1 MRIVP
6 RLASLIL
13 LPILALPLR
22 AQDVQ
27 VGTALVCDTRQQVE
41 RFVALYDGD
50 FDAAVSAVNA
60 EVQDQSASATASM
73 AYLVSPP
80 LATERP
86 KDVTFQI
93 VQILVVGVIS
103 KDAVAPVEPTKLFS
117 VLEVDEREA
126 SDGLRTR

>member
-1 MRIVP
+1 MKIVP

-50 FDAAVSAVNA
+50 FDAAVRTVNA
-60 EVQDQSASATASM
+60 EVQDPSACAMASM
-73 AYLVSPP
+73 TYLVSPP
-80 LATERP
+80 LATERH
-86 KDVTFQI
+86 KDVTFKI
-93 VQILVVGVIS
+93 VQIIVVGVIT
-103 KDAVAPVEPTKLFS
+103 KNGVAPVEPTKLFS

-126 SDGLRTR
+126 

>member
-60 EVQDQSASATASM
+60 EVQDQSACATASM

-80 LATERP
+80 LV
-86 KDVTFQI
+86 DVTVQI
-93 VQILVVGVIS
+93 VQILVVEVIT
-103 KDAVAPVEPTKLFS
+103 KDGVAPVEPTKLFS

-126 SDGLRTR
+126 

>member
-27 VGTALVCDTRQQVE
+27 VGTALVCDTRHQVE

-50 FDAAVSAVNA
+50 FDAAVSTVNA
-60 EVQDQSASATASM
+60 EVQDQSACAMASM

-80 LATERP
+80 LATERH

-93 VQILVVGVIS
+93 VQILVVGVIT
-103 KDAVAPVEPTKLFS
+103 KDGVAPVEPTKLFS

-126 SDGLRTR
+126 

>member
-1 MRIVP
+1 MKIVP

-50 FDAAVSAVNA
+50 FDAAARTVNA
-60 EVQDQSASATASM
+60 EVQDPSACALASM
-73 AYLVSPP
+73 AYLISPP
-80 LATERP
+80 LATERH
-86 KDVTFQI
+86 KDVTFKI
-93 VQILVVGVIS
+93 VQIIVVGVIT
-103 KDAVAPVEPTKLFS
+103 KDGVAPVGPTKLFS

-126 SDGLRTR
+126 

>member
-1 MRIVP
+1 MKIVP

-50 FDAAVSAVNA
+50 FDAAVRTVNA
-60 EVQDQSASATASM
+60 EVQDPSACSMASM
-73 AYLVSPP
+73 TYLVSPP
-80 LATERP
+80 LATERH

-93 VQILVVGVIS
+93 VQIIVVGVIT
-103 KDAVAPVEPTKLFS
+103 KDGVASVKPTKLFS
-117 VLEVDEREA
+117 VLKVDEREA
-126 SDGLRTR
+126 

>member
-1 MRIVP
+1 MKIVP

-41 RFVALYDGD
+41 RFLALYDGD
-50 FDAAVSAVNA
+50 FDAAVGTVNA
-60 EVQDQSASATASM
+60 EVQDPSACAMASM
-73 AYLVSPP
+73 TYLVSPP
-80 LATERP
+80 FATERH

-93 VQILVVGVIS
+93 VQIIVVGVIT
-103 KDAVAPVEPTKLFS
+103 KDGVASVKPTKLFS
-117 VLEVDEREA
+117 VLKVDEREA
-126 SDGLRTR
+126 

>member
-60 EVQDQSASATASM
+60 EVQDQSACATASM

-80 LATERP
+80 LVTERH
-86 KDVTFQI
+86 KDVTVQI
-93 VQILVVGVIS
+93 VQILVVEVIT
-103 KDAVAPVEPTKLFS
+103 KDGVAPVEPTKLFS

-126 SDGLRTR
+126 

>member
-1 MRIVP
+1 MQGRISPRDCARPSCDCSVVRRSAVSPKRCQGARPAVHAAGYFRSTPMRIVA

-50 FDAAVSAVNA
+50 FDAA
-60 EVQDQSASATASM
+60 
-73 AYLVSPP
+73 
-80 LATERP
+80 
-86 KDVTFQI
+86 
-93 VQILVVGVIS
+93 
-103 KDAVAPVEPTKLFS
+103 
-117 VLEVDEREA
+117 
-126 SDGLRTR
+126 

>member
-1 MRIVP
+1 MKIVP

-41 RFVALYDGD
+41 RVVALYDGD
-50 FDAAVSAVNA
+50 FDAAVSTVNA
-60 EVQDQSASATASM
+60 EVQDPSACAMASM

-80 LATERP
+80 LATERR
-86 KDVTFQI
+86 KDLTFQI
-93 VQILVVGVIS
+93 VQILVVGVIT
-103 KDAVAPVEPTKLFS
+103 KNGVAPVEPTKLFS

-126 SDGLRTR
+126 

>member
-1 MRIVP
+1 MRMLP

-22 AQDVQ
+22 AQDVR

-50 FDAAVSAVNA
+50 VETAVSTVNA
-60 EVQDQSASATASM
+60 EVDDASACGMASM

-80 LATERP
+80 IATKRR

-93 VQILVVGVIS
+93 VQILVVGVIIR
-103 KDAVAPVEPTKLFS
+103 DGIAPVEPTQFFS

-126 SDGLRTR
+126 

>member
-1 MRIVP
+1 MKIVP

-50 FDAAVSAVNA
+50 FDAAVRTVNA
-60 EVQDQSASATASM
+60 EVQDPRACAMASM
-73 AYLVSPP
+73 TYLVSPP
-80 LATERP
+80 LSTERH

-93 VQILVVGVIS
+93 VQIIVVGVIT
-103 KDAVAPVEPTKLFS
+103 KDGVASVKPTKLFS
-117 VLEVDEREA
+117 VLKVDEREA
-126 SDGLRTR
+126 

>member
-1 MRIVP
+1 MKIVP

-50 FDAAVSAVNA
+50 FDAAVRTVNA
-60 EVQDQSASATASM
+60 EVQDPSACAMASM
-73 AYLVSPP
+73 TYLVSPP
-80 LATERP
+80 LATERH

-93 VQILVVGVIS
+93 VQIIVVGVIT
-103 KDAVAPVEPTKLFS
+103 KDGVASVKPTKLFA
-117 VLEVDEREA
+117 VLKVDEPEA
-126 SDGLRTR
+126 

>member
-1 MRIVP
+1 
-6 RLASLIL
+6 
-13 LPILALPLR
+13 
-22 AQDVQ
+22 
-27 VGTALVCDTRQQVE
+27 VCDTRQQVE

-60 EVQDQSASATASM
+60 EVQDQSACSTASM

-93 VQILVVGVIS
+93 VQIFVVGVIT
-103 KDAVAPVEPTKLFS
+103 KDGVAPVEPTKLFS
-117 VLEVDEREA
+117 VLKVDEREA
-126 SDGLRTR
+126 

>member
-1 MRIVP
+1 VKIVP

-50 FDAAVSAVNA
+50 FDAAVRTLNA
-60 EVQDQSASATASM
+60 EVQDPSACAMASM
-73 AYLVSPP
+73 TYLVSPP
-80 LATERP
+80 LATERH

-93 VQILVVGVIS
+93 VQIIVVGVIT
-103 KDAVAPVEPTKLFS
+103 KDGVASVKPTKLFS
-117 VLEVDEREA
+117 VLKVDEREA
-126 SDGLRTR
+126 

>member
-1 MRIVP
+1 MKIVP

-50 FDAAVSAVNA
+50 FDAAVRTVNA
-60 EVQDQSASATASM
+60 EVQDPSAWAMASM
-73 AYLVSPP
+73 TYLVSPP
-80 LATERP
+80 LATERH

-93 VQILVVGVIS
+93 VQIIVVGVIT
-103 KDAVAPVEPTKLFS
+103 KDGVASVKPTKLFS
-117 VLEVDEREA
+117 VLKVDEREA
-126 SDGLRTR
+126 

>member
-1 MRIVP
+1 MKIVP

-50 FDAAVSAVNA
+50 FDAAVRTVNA
-60 EVQDQSASATASM
+60 EVQDPSACAMASM
-73 AYLVSPP
+73 TYLVSPP
-80 LATERP
+80 LATERH
-86 KDVTFQI
+86 KDVTFKI
-93 VQILVVGVIS
+93 VQIIVVGVIT
-103 KDAVAPVEPTKLFS
+103 KDGVASVKPTKLFS
-117 VLEVDEREA
+117 VLKVDEREA
-126 SDGLRTR
+126 

>member
-1 MRIVP
+1 MKIVP

-41 RFVALYDGD
+41 RFAALYDGD
-50 FDAAVSAVNA
+50 FDAAVRTVNT
-60 EVQDQSASATASM
+60 EVQDPSACAMASM
-73 AYLVSPP
+73 TYLVSPP
-80 LATERP
+80 LATEKH

-93 VQILVVGVIS
+93 VQIIVVGVIT
-103 KDAVAPVEPTKLFS
+103 KDGVASVKATKLFS
-117 VLEVDEREA
+117 VLKVDEREA
-126 SDGLRTR
+126 

>member
-1 MRIVP
+1 MKIVP

-50 FDAAVSAVNA
+50 FDAAVRTVNA
-60 EVQDQSASATASM
+60 EVQDPSACAM
-73 AYLVSPP
+73 AAMTYLVSPP
-80 LATERP
+80 LATERH

-93 VQILVVGVIS
+93 VQIIVVGVIT
-103 KDAVAPVEPTKLFS
+103 KDGVASVKATKLFS
-117 VLEVDEREA
+117 VLKVDEREA
-126 SDGLRTR
+126 

>member
-1 MRIVP
+1 MKIVP

-50 FDAAVSAVNA
+50 FDAAVRTVNA
-60 EVQDQSASATASM
+60 EVQDPSACAMASM
-73 AYLVSPP
+73 TYLVSPL
-80 LATERP
+80 LATERH

-93 VQILVVGVIS
+93 VQIIVVGVIT
-103 KDAVAPVEPTKLFS
+103 KDGVASVKPTKLFS
-117 VLEVDEREA
+117 VLKVDEREA
-126 SDGLRTR
+126 

>member
-1 MRIVP
+1 MKTVP

-13 LPILALPLR
+13 LPILTLPLR

-50 FDAAVSAVNA
+50 FDAAVSTVNA
-60 EVQDQSASATASM
+60 EVQNPSACAMASPM

-80 LATERP
+80 LATERR
-86 KDVTFQI
+86 KDLTFQI
-93 VQILVVGVIS
+93 VQILVVGVIT
-103 KDAVAPVEPTKLFS
+103 KNGVAPVKPTKLFS

-126 SDGLRTR
+126 